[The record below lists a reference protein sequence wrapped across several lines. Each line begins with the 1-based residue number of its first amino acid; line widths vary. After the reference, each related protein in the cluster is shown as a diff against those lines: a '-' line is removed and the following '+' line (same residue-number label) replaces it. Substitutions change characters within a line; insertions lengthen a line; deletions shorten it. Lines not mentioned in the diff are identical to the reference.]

1 MDHERVMKMCADKAQ
16 RTMRAGIGGPFG
28 AAVVKDGEI
37 ISIGSNMVLAQHD
50 PTAHA
55 EVTAIRMACLKLKTH
70 DLSGC
75 ELYATGSPCPM
86 CLSAAIW
93 SNIKKVYVSGLPQDA
108 DAIGFKDRFMYNF
121 IEAGCND
128 ESVLEIEELDRST
141 ALELYEEYKDIRG
154 QLY

>member
-1 MDHERVMKMCADKAQ
+1 MDHERIMKMCADKAQ

-28 AAVVKDGEI
+28 AAVVKDGKI

-55 EVTAIRMACLKLKTH
+55 EITAIRMACCKLKTH

-128 ESVLEIEELDRST
+128 ESVLEIEELDQSI
-141 ALELYEEYKDIRG
+141 ALNLYEEYKHIHG